1 MKKVYYHKFS
11 LYIKI
16 NDKTTYQ
23 RHREIIL
30 NRVKEYY
37 NNNEERL
44 RDQAKNKYRSLSEE
58 QKM

>member
-11 LYIKI
+11 LYTKI

-44 RDQAKNKYRSLSEE
+44 RD
-58 QKM
+58 